1 MAEYSRMAKGSY
13 TVTTGTLGTTAPSA
27 KIINLPF
34 KPDFVELINLT
45 QAVTP
50 TQHGIPFAYFD
61 AAAAP
66 VVVSAKNFDTIVQVF
81 NSTPVLTTDSVL
93 QGTGISVFS
102 AGQLLQYGPLQGHN
116 QGAITDF
123 SITAASPAVVSA
135 TGHGLTTGNVII
147 FENLFQTAT
156 TGMQQM
162 AGIPLTVT
170 VVNAN
175 SFSVN
180 WNASGS
186 NYTAFNTATSTGN
199 VGTYKQVLYPYLY
212 APNQA
217 VITAINTTTSVIT
230 TAAAHN
236 FSIGQEIAFR
246 ISQPWGSTQLNA
258 LPDILIPGQP
268 TYWYVTAITQNTFTV
283 GLNTLGQTLA
293 QANITAFT
301 SNVPF
306 AGARTPPQ
314 AIAVGDINSG
324 GVQYSGSALY
334 PSPLVFNGAGT
345 VQVPTINGP
354 AIQGSFINAT
364 SQGFIIGAGPSR
376 SDTSSFVGGSTND
389 IIEWRAYFHDLAIP

>member
-13 TVTTGTLGTTAPSA
+13 TVTTGTLGVSAPSA

-50 TQHGIPFAYFD
+50 TTHGIPFAYYD
-61 AAAAP
+61 AAATP
-66 VVVSAKNFDTIVQVF
+66 VVVSSKNYDTIVQVF
-81 NSTPVLTTDSVL
+81 NATPVLTTDSVL

-123 SITAASPAVVSA
+123 SITAASPAVVTA

-147 FENLFQTAT
+147 FENLYQTAT

-186 NYTAFNTATSTGN
+186 NYTVFNTATSTGN
-199 VGTYKQVLYPYLY
+199 VGTYKLVLYPYLY
-212 APNQA
+212 APFRLSLQRLTQQQ
-217 VITAINTTTSVIT
+217 VLSRQLLRITSVLGKRWHLEFLNRGDLLSLT
-230 TAAAHN
+230 
-236 FSIGQEIAFR
+236 R
-246 ISQPWGSTQLNA
+246 CLIS
-258 LPDILIPGQP
+258 
-268 TYWYVTAITQNTFTV
+268 
-283 GLNTLGQTLA
+283 
-293 QANITAFT
+293 
-301 SNVPF
+301 
-306 AGARTPPQ
+306 
-314 AIAVGDINSG
+314 
-324 GVQYSGSALY
+324 
-334 PSPLVFNGAGT
+334 
-345 VQVPTINGP
+345 
-354 AIQGSFINAT
+354 
-364 SQGFIIGAGPSR
+364 
-376 SDTSSFVGGSTND
+376 
-389 IIEWRAYFHDLAIP
+389 

>member
-13 TVTTGTLGTTAPSA
+13 TVTTGTLGVSAPSA

-50 TQHGIPFAYFD
+50 TTHGIPFAYYD
-61 AAAAP
+61 AAATP
-66 VVVSAKNFDTIVQVF
+66 VVVSSKNYDTIVQVF
-81 NSTPVLTTDSVL
+81 NATPVLTTDSVL

-123 SITAASPAVVSA
+123 SITAASPAVVTA

-147 FENLFQTAT
+147 FENLYQTAT

-186 NYTAFNTATSTGN
+186 NYTVFNTATSTGN
-199 VGTYKQVLYPYLY
+199 VGTYKLVLYPYLY

-236 FSIGQEIAFR
+236 FSVGQEMAFR
-246 ISQPWGSTQLNA
+246 IPQPWGSTQLNA
-258 LPDILIPGQP
+258 LPDFLIPGSP
-268 TYWYVTAITQNTFTV
+268 IYWYVTAVTQNTFTV

-314 AIAVGDINSG
+314 AIAAGDINTG
-324 GVQYSGSALY
+324 GVQYSGGALY
-334 PSPLVFNGAGT
+334 PAPLVYNGAGT
-345 VQVPTINGP
+345 VQVSTINGP

-376 SDTSSFVGGSTND
+376 SDASSFVGGSTND
-389 IIEWRAYFHDLAIP
+389 IIEWRAYYHDLAMP